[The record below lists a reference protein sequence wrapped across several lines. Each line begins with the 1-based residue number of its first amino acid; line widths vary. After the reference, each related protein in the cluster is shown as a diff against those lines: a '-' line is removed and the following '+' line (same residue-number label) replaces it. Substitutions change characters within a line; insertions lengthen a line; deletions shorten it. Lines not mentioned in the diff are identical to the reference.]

1 MGEDERIVLLV
12 TLCIKLFTNS
22 TGKSVKNNVLQALF
36 CCFPRLH
43 WKNDSITPNIKMLIW
58 KHDLFNITHFG
69 RKKKKKKREIEV
81 LTMSGPYIRNMF
93 VLSSKFSPLS
103 IRYDRK

>member
-69 RKKKKKKREIEV
+69 RKKKKKKREIEKGEREGS
-81 LTMSGPYIRNMF
+81 LEQHNELKILYNA
-93 VLSSKFSPLS
+93 
-103 IRYDRK
+103 